1 MRRDANL
8 ASAKMKTPNDVMRKN
23 QLTNLPWNDV
33 IFDYIF
39 PHLSLR
45 DLIQLRSVSQ
55 EYRSL
60 IDNYFNQTRVIKY
73 GVTNE
78 ETTGV
83 ANLKIWVEERGHLII
98 PKDGVIF
105 GRKSIETITG
115 SLCNLEEMHLYNC
128 KWMNDNLLKRM
139 FNHCKHSLT
148 LLDIS
153 NCLSVSSLCKLKEE
167 LIPSFIPKIFR
178 LLPTLHVRSQTFS
191 PFFPHSGYTLL

>member
-1 MRRDANL
+1 M
-8 ASAKMKTPNDVMRKN
+8 KMPNDVMSEN

-45 DLIQLRSVSQ
+45 DLIQLRSASQ

-83 ANLKIWVEERGHLII
+83 ANLKIWAEERGHLII
-98 PKDGVIF
+98 PKDGVTF
-105 GRKSIETITG
+105 GRKSFEIVTR
-115 SLCNLEEMHLYNC
+115 SLSNLQELHLRNC
-128 KWMNDNLLKRM
+128 KWINDDLLKGI
-139 FNHCKHSLT
+139 FNHCKHSLK

-153 NCLSVSSLCKLKEE
+153 NCLWVSFLRAKKRS
-167 LIPSFIPKIFR
+167 IPSFVPNVFH
-178 LLPTLHVRSQTFS
+178 LLPTLQVRFQTFLT
-191 PFFPHSGYTLL
+191 FF